1 MRRDSVSIRDWVVK
15 TDNVEAE
22 LAARCKRLDTAVRPV
37 RAILAKI
44 VRRQIE
50 HQFEQQLRLV
60 KPQLRP
66 DPDQVRR
73 TLDESLPLM
82 VDYGMRVHAEMLLA
96 EYWSQHPDP
105 DGFTLP
111 AVSVGLSPWR
121 VPPGTVHAI
130 DLADPKRALIELP
143 FEEVAKQRAD
153 LERVANAELNIV
165 SLASE
170 PAVALILPH
179 VRLLKERAADLPLVR
194 DVHRAVTTDALRA
207 PTRAERDRADRLRH
221 EIDRAVGPDF
231 RSDVLRRED
240 QLALLLADY
249 KELAEKIEPL
259 HDELRRSGPTPALV
273 ERFRILMNDSRLT
286 RHHLTSWAQL
296 DLRAVVLDL
305 LGKYPCRARELLKGT
320 RPKTRRDLL
329 RLAERSNAIDDCWK
343 EFVEDIWTKYSPEQQ
358 RALFPSLPPLPET
371 AALTRLLA
379 DIARGD
385 EAAFP
390 EIEEAIAVLPGG
402 AAIVEGIRAAQIPEG
417 TALGI
422 LQFHRL
428 VPNDAARAYLGRWVQ
443 WLVTKGPAGSPPPSN
458 P

>member
-1 MRRDSVSIRDWVVK
+1 MRRDSVSIREWVVK
-15 TDNVEAE
+15 TDDVGAE
-22 LAARCKRLDTAVRPV
+22 VAARCKRMDTAVRPV

-50 HQFEQQLRLV
+50 HQFEQQLRQV
-60 KPQLRP
+60 NQQLRP
-66 DPDQVRR
+66 DPDQVQR
-73 TLDESLPLM
+73 TLDEIPPLV
-82 VDYGMRVHAEMLLA
+82 VDYFIRVQAEMLLA
-96 EYWSQHPDP
+96 WYWSQHPDP
-105 DGFTLP
+105 EGFTLP
-111 AVSVGLSPWR
+111 AVSVGPYPWN
-121 VPPGTVHAI
+121 VPPSTVHAI
-130 DLADPKRALIELP
+130 DLADPTRALIELP
-143 FEEVAKQRAD
+143 FDALAKQRSD
-153 LERVANAELNIV
+153 LERVAKAELKVISPV
-165 SLASE
+165 SEA
-170 PAVALILPH
+170 AVALILPH
-179 VRLLKERAADLPLVR
+179 VKLLKERAADLPLVR
-194 DVHRAVTTDALRA
+194 DIHRAVITHALRA

-240 QLALLLADY
+240 QLALLFADY

-273 ERFRILMNDSRLT
+273 ERFRILMNDSRLM

-329 RLAERSNAIDDCWK
+329 RLAERANAIDDCWK
-343 EFVEDIWTKYSPEQQ
+343 NFVEDSWTAYSPEQQ

-379 DIARGD
+379 AIARGD
-385 EAAFP
+385 EAAFL
-390 EIEEAIAVLPGG
+390 EVEEAIAALPGG
-402 AAIVEGIRAAQIPEG
+402 AAIVKGIRAGQIPEA

-422 LQFHRL
+422 LQFYRL
-428 VPNDAARAYLGRWVQ
+428 VPNDAARAYLGRWVR
-443 WLVTKGPAGSPPPSN
+443 WLVTKGSGSPPPSN